1 MTLPAS
7 CSTRVEALRRCED
20 ALYRAERIVTPLLG
34 LYAGDGTHLEGV
46 EGLKNGDVLLYRTA
60 KEPVPDSRGAA
71 AATTGESRAMRR
83 ARAASLAAPKAEWS
97 QSFEVSVVRV
107 GEGGAEGGAESIGA
121 RRMRLPTRGL
131 ENMSLSQL
139 SRRIRMACALSPDT
153 DVEAVY
159 AMPAAERVEH
169 PAQLAGVAGIAYALE
184 GDEPPK
190 KPEPPRVVGSR
201 RKK

>member
-1 MTLPAS
+1 
-7 CSTRVEALRRCED
+7 
-20 ALYRAERIVTPLLG
+20 
-34 LYAGDGTHLEGV
+34 
-46 EGLKNGDVLLYRTA
+46 
-60 KEPVPDSRGAA
+60 
-71 AATTGESRAMRR
+71 MRR

-107 GEGGAEGGAESIGA
+107 GEGGAEGGAESMGA
-121 RRMRLPTRGL
+121 RRVMRLPTRGL

-169 PAQLAGVAGIAYALE
+169 PAQLAGVASIAYALE

-190 KPEPPRVVGSR
+190 KPAPSRVVGSR